1 MQMTFLNQ
9 EQKKSQASLELLSC
23 PLPIL
28 PPCRDR
34 AQAAEAEVQVGDVN
48 GASHVS
54 HGNEK

>member
-1 MQMTFLNQ
+1 MTFLNQ